1 MKRLINYLFFL
12 DPDFKLDK
20 IIPIKNIA
28 GIYQEEE
35 FVENLFKD
43 LLESNDLIKLTL
55 NKDHIKGAQT
65 LELGYALG
73 NLSMEIFP
81 LEFTVE
87 SESSWLVTFLEGAG
101 SNKPETL
108 DSPKNGKS
116 SLEYVD
122 EFSHEIKNSVN
133 IIHGISDLM
142 NSSEKDELSELIPT
156 LSASVQHLKGLVTNY
171 LLNRKHENMK
181 WERVEFDLQSEM
193 ESIIKQFKY
202 LNKSISKEIKLQVD
216 SRLPS
221 RLIGFPA
228 AMRQVLINLVS
239 NAIEHTEKGEVV
251 LELKL
256 VREEFDEI
264 VLKFSVSDS
273 GDGIQEEVLK
283 KLFKKFQFSSIEK
296 NGFGLGLNISKGILS
311 SLQSDLMVSTEI
323 GKGSNFYFELPFHKP
338 VIGSFLAGN
347 SNDCTSNGVQTYEKR
362 ALIVDDDHLNR
373 LVATKKLTKFGLH
386 CESASNGVLAIQ
398 KLYDSNY
405 DLLILDI
412 HLPLIDGY
420 TLYNLV
426 QNRFPNL
433 KVIFSTGSSSS
444 SVLEIMKNGQS
455 KSVLLKPYSQEDL
468 SQVLEREFSL

>member
-1 MKRLINYLFFL
+1 MKRLANYLFFL
-12 DPDFKLDK
+12 DHDFKLDK

-35 FVENLFKD
+35 FVEQLFKD
-43 LLESNDLIKLTL
+43 LLETNDLIKSAL
-55 NKDHIKGAQT
+55 NKVQHKGPQT
-65 LELGYALG
+65 LELGYSLG
-73 NLSMEIFP
+73 DLSMEIFQ
-81 LEFTVE
+81 LEFTVGGD
-87 SESSWLVTFLEGAG
+87 SSWLVSFLEGSG

-108 DSPKNGKS
+108 GAAKNGKS
-116 SLEYVD
+116 SIEYVD

-156 LSASVQHLKGLVTNY
+156 LSASVLHLKGLVTNY
-171 LLNRKHENMK
+171 LLHRKHENMK
-181 WERVEFDLQSEM
+181 WERVEFDLQSEI

-202 LNKSISKEIKLQVD
+202 LDKSESKEIKFQVD
-216 SRLPS
+216 SKLPS

-228 AMRQVLINLVS
+228 ALRQVLINLVS
-239 NAIEHTEKGEVV
+239 NAIEHTDKGEVV

-273 GDGIQEEVLK
+273 GDGIQEENLK
-283 KLFKKFQFSSIEK
+283 KLFKKFQYSSIEK

-311 SLQSDLMVSTEI
+311 SLKSDLMVSSEV
-323 GKGSNFYFELPFHKP
+323 GKGSSFYFELPFHKP
-338 VIGSFLAGN
+338 VFGPFLMEN
-347 SNDCTSNGVQTYEKR
+347 SNDCTANRTQPYEKR

-398 KLYDSNY
+398 KLYDSYY
-405 DLLILDI
+405 DLVILDI
-412 HLPLIDGY
+412 HLPLVDGY

-426 QNRFPNL
+426 KNRFPNL

-444 SVLEIMKNGQS
+444 SVLGEFKGGQS
-455 KSVLLKPYSQEDL
+455 KSVLLKPYSLADL
-468 SQVLEREFSL
+468 SQVLEREFRE

>member
-1 MKRLINYLFFL
+1 MKRLANYLFFL
-12 DPDFKLDK
+12 DTDFKLDK

-35 FVENLFKD
+35 FVEQLFKD
-43 LLESNDLIKLTL
+43 LLETNDLIKSTL
-55 NKDHIKGAQT
+55 NKVQNKGPQT
-65 LELGYALG
+65 LELGYSLG
-73 NLSMEIFP
+73 DLSMEIFP
-81 LEFTVE
+81 LEFTVG
-87 SESSWLVTFLEGAG
+87 SDSSWLISFLEGSRG
-101 SNKPETL
+101 NKPETL
-108 DSPKNGKS
+108 ETPKNGKS
-116 SLEYVD
+116 SIEYVD

-156 LSASVQHLKGLVTNY
+156 LSASVLHLKGLVNNY

-202 LNKSISKEIKLQVD
+202 LNKSESKEIKLQVD
-216 SRLPS
+216 SKLPS

-273 GDGIQEEVLK
+273 GDGIQEEILK
-283 KLFKKFQFSSIEK
+283 KLFKKFQYSSIEK

-311 SLQSDLMVSTEI
+311 SLKSDLMVSSEV
-323 GKGSNFYFELPFHKP
+323 GKGSSFYFELPFHKP
-338 VIGSFLAGN
+338 VFGSFLAEN
-347 SNDCTSNGVQTYEKR
+347 SNDCTSNGAQTYEKR

-398 KLYDSNY
+398 KLYDSYY

-412 HLPLIDGY
+412 HLPLVDGY

-426 QNRFPNL
+426 KNRFPNL

-444 SVLEIMKNGQS
+444 SVLEILKDGQS

-468 SQVLEREFSL
+468 SQVLEREFSE